1 MLRSLILHCRPDAV
15 IAQPE
20 EAGRLATRLSSY
32 PPAISMTDYIGSD
45 FEAQRRR
52 LFGSLPHLD
61 HMEPGEFDRIIIGA
75 TRYTKWLRFYDKQ
88 IGKGNGLSRFRRGIE
103 RILAL
108 WTAHCYFPA
117 DQLSA
122 ELYTAVDKSID
133 PKYNTQTAYHR
144 VRLELVESLSRQFG
158 IPIQFHFKEDTGK
171 SRLATQD
178 IYKLNLLRSCMRRV
192 LTTSRT
198 MARSPERPSSPI
210 CAVCTFRSTVSL
222 QTTLPHFLLRRSM
235 FPRCPSRSR
244 CLQDDY
250 QFAPRCLNNFDT
262 ESLQGEQR
270 GFMNLLNGLYGTIRN
285 PWPTT
290 PRSGGT

>member
-1 MLRSLILHCRPDAV
+1 
-15 IAQPE
+15 
-20 EAGRLATRLSSY
+20 
-32 PPAISMTDYIGSD
+32 
-45 FEAQRRR
+45 
-52 LFGSLPHLD
+52 
-61 HMEPGEFDRIIIGA
+61 MEPGEFDRIIIGA

-108 WTAHCYFPA
+108 WTPHCYFPA

-133 PKYNTQTAYHR
+133 PKYITQTAYHR

-158 IPIQFHFKEDTGK
+158 IPIQFHFKEDTGQK
-171 SRLATQD
+171 SISHPRHLQTQSLAIMYEKGFD
-178 IYKLNLLRSCMRRV
+178 YIENDGSF
-192 LTTSRT
+192 SRT
-198 MARSPERPSSPI
+198 TIKPDL
-210 CAVCTFRSTVSL
+210 CGTHL
-222 QTTLPHFLLRRSM
+222 QEYRQLTTTLPHFLLRRSM

-244 CLQDDY
+244 YLQDDY
-250 QFAPRCLNNFDT
+250 QFAPLCLNNFDT